1 MQWRVHLD
9 IDTFSLQTH
18 HVYSTLKRCGNHR
31 FHIVSTLNTRGVFL
45 LAHCWFLIFKLG
57 SYQWSLLGISGNHS
71 LTNSLLPFNLSFMS
85 HSNRFPE
92 WVKNHDFIL
101 IDVTWDYIFSNRIYY
116 TWYLLFFCYPGETF
130 ICYTGPAYIN
140 CFYRSTWNILN

>member
-18 HVYSTLKRCGNHR
+18 HVYSTLKRRGNHR
-31 FHIVSTLNTRGVFL
+31 FYIVSTLNTRGVFL

-101 IDVTWDYIFSNRIYY
+101 IDVTWIIFSATEFVILCICYFFVILEK
-116 TWYLLFFCYPGETF
+116 LLFVML
-130 ICYTGPAYIN
+130 N
-140 CFYRSTWNILN
+140 LLILIAFTEVLKIY